1 MGAVVLL
8 GAALASQACLP
19 ACLDRAVLFTLPEEE
34 EVEEFSEESSEEEEP
49 GYRPVWRAV

>member
-34 EVEEFSEESSEEEEP
+34 VEEFSEESSEEEEP